1 MRPAIVA
8 WLVLAAVACSKSSDT
23 EKIVKEARSWTA
35 TLELASRGLAQHD
48 LPPRYAR
55 QVAEVAEKAVS
66 KDIDKAEDS
75 EARDACTQAL
85 ESARRLRE
93 AAGQR

>member
-1 MRPAIVA
+1 MRPVLVA
-8 WLVLAAVACSKSSDT
+8 VLLTAALACSKGSDT

-35 TLELASRGLAQHD
+35 TLDLASRGLAQHD
-48 LPPRYAR
+48 LQPRYAR

-66 KDIDKAEDS
+66 KAAEKAEDAES
-75 EARDACTQAL
+75 RDACTQAL
-85 ESARRLRE
+85 ESAKRLRE

>member
-1 MRPAIVA
+1 MRPAV
-8 WLVLAAVACSKSSDT
+8 VACLLVAALGCSKGGDT

-35 TLELASRGLAQHD
+35 TLDLASRGLAQHD

-66 KDIDKAEDS
+66 KDIDKADDAES
-75 EARDACTQAL
+75 RDACTQAL
-85 ESARRLRE
+85 ASARRLRE
-93 AAGQR
+93 AAEQR

>member
-1 MRPAIVA
+1 MKPA
-8 WLVLAAVACSKSSDT
+8 VLAFLLVAALACSKGGDT
-23 EKIVKEARSWTA
+23 EKIVKEAKSWTA
-35 TLELASRGLAQHD
+35 TLDLASRGLAQHD

-66 KDIDKAEDS
+66 KDIEKADGA

-93 AAGQR
+93 AAQQR

>member
-8 WLVLAAVACSKSSDT
+8 CVLLALVACSKGSDS
-23 EKIVKEARSWTA
+23 EKIVKEARSWSA
-35 TLELASRGLAQHD
+35 TLDLASRGLAQRD

-66 KDIDKAEDS
+66 KSMGQAEDA
-75 EARDACTQAL
+75 EAREACNRAL
-85 ESARRLRE
+85 VSARRLRE
-93 AAGQR
+93 AARQR

>member
-8 WLVLAAVACSKSSDT
+8 CFLVAALACSKGSDT

-55 QVAEVAEKAVS
+55 QVADVAEKAVS
-66 KDIDKAEDS
+66 KAIEKAEDS
-75 EARDACTQAL
+75 ESRDACTQAL
-85 ESARRLRE
+85 QSARRLRE

>member
-1 MRPAIVA
+1 MVA
-8 WLVLAAVACSKSSDT
+8 CLLAVLVACSKGSDS
-23 EKIVKEARSWTA
+23 EKIVKEAQSWTA

-66 KDIDKAEDS
+66 KDIEKADDDES
-75 EARDACTQAL
+75 RNACKNAL

-93 AAGQR
+93 AAQQR

>member
-8 WLVLAAVACSKSSDT
+8 CLLVVALGCSKGSDT

-35 TLELASRGLAQHD
+35 TLDLASRGLAQHD

-55 QVAEVAEKAVS
+55 QVADVAEKAVS
-66 KDIDKAEDS
+66 KDIEKADDA

-85 ESARRLRE
+85 QSARRLRE
-93 AAGQR
+93 AAEQR

>member
-8 WLVLAAVACSKSSDT
+8 CLLVAALACSKGSET
-23 EKIVKEARSWTA
+23 EKIVKDARSWTA
-35 TLELASRGLAQHD
+35 TLDLASRGFAQHD
-48 LPPRYAR
+48 LPAEYVR
-55 QVAEVAEKAVS
+55 QVADVAEKAVS

-85 ESARRLRE
+85 ASARRLRE

>member
-8 WLVLAAVACSKSSDT
+8 CLLAALVACSKGSDS

-35 TLELASRGLAQHD
+35 TLDLASRGLAQHD

-55 QVAEVAEKAVS
+55 QVADVAEKAVS
-66 KDIDKAEDS
+66 KDIEKADDA

-85 ESARRLRE
+85 QSARRLRE
-93 AAGQR
+93 AAEQR

>member
-8 WLVLAAVACSKSSDT
+8 CLVIAALACSKSSDS
-23 EKIVKEARSWTA
+23 EKIMKEARSWTA

-66 KDIDKAEDS
+66 KDIEKADAA

-93 AAGQR
+93 AATQR

>member
-8 WLVLAAVACSKSSDT
+8 CLLVALVGCSKGSDS

-35 TLELASRGLAQHD
+35 TLDLASRGLAQHD
-48 LPPRYAR
+48 LPAEYVR

-66 KDIDKAEDS
+66 KDIEKADGA
-75 EARDACTQAL
+75 EARDACTRAL

>member
-1 MRPAIVA
+1 MKPA
-8 WLVLAAVACSKSSDT
+8 VLACLLVGALACSKGSDT

-35 TLELASRGLAQHD
+35 TLDLASRGLAQHD

-66 KDIDKAEDS
+66 KAMEGVEDA
-75 EARDACTQAL
+75 EARDACSQAL
-85 ESARRLRE
+85 ASARRLRE
-93 AAGQR
+93 AAGPR

>member
-1 MRPAIVA
+1 MRPAIA
-8 WLVLAAVACSKSSDT
+8 ACLLATLLACSKGSDS
-23 EKIVKEARSWTA
+23 EKIVKEAQSWTA

-55 QVAEVAEKAVS
+55 QVAAVAEKAVS
-66 KDIDKAEDS
+66 KDIEKAEDAES
-75 EARDACTQAL
+75 RGACTRAL

>member
-1 MRPAIVA
+1 MVA
-8 WLVLAAVACSKSSDT
+8 CFLAAALACSKGSDT

-55 QVAEVAEKAVS
+55 QVADVAEKAVS
-66 KDIDKAEDS
+66 KAAEKADDAES
-75 EARDACTQAL
+75 RDACTQAL
-85 ESARRLRE
+85 ASARRLRE
-93 AAGQR
+93 ATLSIDNVR

>member
-8 WLVLAAVACSKSSDT
+8 CLLAALLGCSKGSDS
-23 EKIVKEARSWTA
+23 EKIAKEARSWTA

-55 QVAEVAEKAVS
+55 QVADVAEKAV
-66 KDIDKAEDS
+66 
-75 EARDACTQAL
+75 
-85 ESARRLRE
+85 
-93 AAGQR
+93 

>member
-1 MRPAIVA
+1 MKPAM
-8 WLVLAAVACSKSSDT
+8 AACLLIGAIACSKSSDT

-35 TLELASRGLAQHD
+35 TLDLASRGLAQHE

-66 KDIDKAEDS
+66 KDIEKADNV
-75 EARDACTQAL
+75 EARDACTRAL
-85 ESARRLRE
+85 ESARRLRD

>member
-8 WLVLAAVACSKSSDT
+8 CLVLALVACSKSSDT
-23 EKIVKEARSWTA
+23 EKVVKEARSWTA
-35 TLELASRGLAQHD
+35 TLELASRGLAHHD

-66 KDIDKAEDS
+66 KDIEKADDS
-75 EARDACTQAL
+75 ESRDACTQAL

-93 AAGQR
+93 AAQAR

>member
-1 MRPAIVA
+1 MRSAVVA
-8 WLVLAAVACSKSSDT
+8 CLLVAALACSKGDET

-66 KDIDKAEDS
+66 KDIQQAEDA
-75 EARDACTQAL
+75 EARDACAQAL

-93 AAGQR
+93 AADQR